1 MEEPSRVYTPEEI
14 DSCLHFIDLEEQQQQ
29 DEEDGGEAKKNTPF
43 WWPCLIF
50 EHMSMLE
57 AVCKQTNYL
66 QDDGACKERARI
78 YLDLYLKEMSP
89 DTKVAML
96 LGDHPPV
103 DRFIFGTKPWKARIL
118 LDPLLFTVTR
128 ENRQP
133 DFIKAFHDAQKF
145 VLAPAA
151 AVGSKRR
158 ARQASNTTAAG
169 GDTKRQKSTH
179 ETNSGRKEESDPNR
193 AAAASTES
201 MQVDGAND
209 ATIAKPAATAV
220 TQEHTAVER
229 SNNNTTTT
237 SVTGSDVETAATKSK
252 TAAADVSEELVTD
265 ASTTTTA
272 ESMDLDNDNSKKPAA
287 SEPNGANASAKVAEK
302 NTGSNEGSR
311 TITTKASASDRFSS
325 TVTEK
330 MQIDVDLA
338 KAASVVKKNLESQD
352 TTNHASASVSIA
364 AESST
369 KTDATSKSNS
379 GSEKRSVV
387 EDISREDV
395 ETFATKKQDSTSPSK
410 RRGSNAKEAT
420 LSREEAKAQ
429 SKDNDP
435 ERTPAQRSRRS
446 AGSQKESHP
455 STASKASAKKG
466 SGRGK
471 KATPPASKS
480 KKKSPNARPSLQG
493 KEAPSTKKKPAKT
506 DELEIPSFGQVRKS
520 LEKVGYTFK
529 LPSRGKQIYCR
540 PARDGGGKE
549 FTSVEA
555 FRADLCAYGVSCR
568 CGRPTGD
575 QNVEE
580 ACECWTEDQ
589 AFKIH
594 LWVRYCVIQGRTKTV
609 KFHELS
615 PGDAMRMLRLIGFNY
630 LNAGLGA
637 SATAYPHVT
646 CREVGIEGKTMF
658 ENDKDLFN
666 HLSRFGLPSSCD
678 FAKITAEERASLEY
692 FVSTHNNR
700 ADTL

>member
-1 MEEPSRVYTPEEI
+1 MRVYTPQEI
-14 DSCLHFIDLEEQQQQ
+14 ESCLHFIDLEEQQQ
-29 DEEDGGEAKKNTPF
+29 DEDGEAQKNTPF

-57 AVCKQTNYL
+57 AVCKQTDYL
-66 QDDGACKERARI
+66 QDEKVSNERARI
-78 YLDLYLKEMSP
+78 FLDLYLKKQMPP

-118 LDPLLFTVTR
+118 FDPLLFTVTM

-133 DFIKAFHDAQKF
+133 DFLKAFQDAQKF

-151 AVGSKRR
+151 AVGGKRR
-158 ARQASNTTAAG
+158 ARQASTTSATVAG

-179 ETNSGRKEESDPNR
+179 ETNSGRKEDSDPNR
-193 AAAASTES
+193 AEAASTES
-201 MQVDGAND
+201 MEVDGNDD
-209 ATIAKPAATAV
+209 ATIAKPAATAAA
-220 TQEHTAVER
+220 TKEHTAVEV
-229 SNNNTTTT
+229 SNNKTTTK
-237 SVTGSDVETAATKSK
+237 SVADSDVETATKSK
-252 TAAADVSEELVTD
+252 PAAADVSEKLVAD
-265 ASTTTTA
+265 ASTTTTTA
-272 ESMDLDNDNSKKPAA
+272 ESMDKDNDNSKKPAA
-287 SEPNGANASAKVAEK
+287 SEPNGAKGSNDITTTTKPSATDNCAAEAPAPEAAATEKMDIDVDSAKAVEK
-302 NTGSNEGSR
+302 NT
-311 TITTKASASDRFSS
+311 
-325 TVTEK
+325 
-330 MQIDVDLA
+330 
-338 KAASVVKKNLESQD
+338 ESQD
-352 TTNHASASVSIA
+352 TVNDPSASDSSA
-364 AESST
+364 AESFT
-369 KTDATSKSNS
+369 VTMAIDKTQNLVDDATSKSNS
-379 GSEKRSVV
+379 GNEKRS
-387 EDISREDV
+387 
-395 ETFATKKQDSTSPSK
+395 ASPSK

-420 LSREEAKAQ
+420 RSAEEEKAQ
-429 SKDNDP
+429 SKENDP
-435 ERTPAQRSRRS
+435 ERTPAQQTRRS
-446 AGSQKESHP
+446 VSSQKESHP
-455 STASKASAKKG
+455 STASKPSAKKG

-471 KATPPASKS
+471 KATPSASKS

-506 DELEIPSFGQVRKS
+506 DELEIPSFSQVRKS
-520 LEKVGYTFK
+520 LEKVGYTFR
-529 LPSRGKQIYCR
+529 LPSRGKQHYCR

-549 FTSVEA
+549 FTTVEA

-589 AFKIH
+589 AFTIH

-615 PGDAMRMLRLIGFNY
+615 PGDAMRMLRLIGFKY
-630 LNAGLGA
+630 LKSDLGA
-637 SATAYPHVT
+637 SATAYPQVT
-646 CREVGIEGKTMF
+646 CRENGIEGETMF
-658 ENDKDLFN
+658 ETDKDLFN

-678 FAKITAEERASLEY
+678 FTKITAEERASLEY